1 MKIYLLTFVLFCS
14 ALGFSQEDTGSS
26 VQGNNEVKLNL
37 GYAIAGLP
45 EITYERVIDDGGSVG
60 LSLAFSVDENINFG
74 FIAVPYYRLYFG
86 QKRAAGFF
94 IEANAGIFSDE
105 NSKAPNET
113 AIGFGP
119 GLAVGGKFLTK
130 TEWVAE
136 IVFGGGRNFINESVI
151 SGIYPRLGIS
161 IGKRF

>member
-1 MKIYLLTFVLFCS
+1 MKAYLLIIILFCS
-14 ALGFSQEDTGSS
+14 VLGISQEVTQGGT
-26 VQGNNEVKLNL
+26 QGNNEFKINV

-45 EITYERVIDDGGSVG
+45 EMTYEYIIDEGGAVG
-60 LSLAFSVDENINFG
+60 LSLAFSIDENIDFD

-86 QKRAAGFF
+86 KKRAAGFF

-105 NSKAPNET
+105 NDNNPGQN

-130 TEWVAE
+130 SGWVAE
-136 IVFGGGRNFINESVI
+136 LVFGGGRNFVNQSVI
-151 SGIYPRLGIS
+151 SDVYPRLGIS
-161 IGKRF
+161 LGKRF